1 MSLNE
6 CADCTTAYAIDLGAC
21 PHCGAET
28 VASEVR
34 VSNLDVPVAHGDD
47 EVDFA
52 HGNLD
57 ASVPERADTK
67 TEK

>member
-6 CADCTTAYAIDLGAC
+6 CADCTTAYAIDLEAC

-28 VASEVR
+28 VASEVL
-34 VSNLDVPVAHGDD
+34 VSNLAVPVAHDD
-47 EVDFA
+47 EVEVA